1 MTDEFE
7 VESETKNEVDNKTQ
21 VKKDPESVRD
31 KIKADVEAVARKI
44 QESQTDLGTNY
55 DNKE

>member
-21 VKKDPESVRD
+21 VKKDLESVRD

-44 QESQTDLGTNY
+44 QESQTDVGTKYN
-55 DNKE
+55 NKE